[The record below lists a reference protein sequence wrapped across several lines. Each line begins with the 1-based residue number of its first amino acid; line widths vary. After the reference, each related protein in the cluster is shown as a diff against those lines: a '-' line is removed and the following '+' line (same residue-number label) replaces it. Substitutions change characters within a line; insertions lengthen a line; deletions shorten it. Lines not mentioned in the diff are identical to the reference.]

1 MSPIREFHIEHW
13 TLLSSCKVWW
23 LPTDYVNVG
32 RSLRGPQRP
41 LNNIETPEAKFAGR
55 RPFHYHFRMMARRP
69 LTQDRRSRVV
79 VAARSA
85 FGQYGYSA
93 TTTGAIAQRA
103 GVSETTIF
111 RYFGTKEALFD
122 AAVLTPFTD
131 FMRRHVAEL
140 EDRRPGSLPAVDEAE
155 LLFNGL
161 IDLFIEERSVV
172 LPLLAVYHFEGA
184 SAKLKRRLENAM
196 RGVVAL
202 VEARA
207 VREAASRGYD
217 GFDIAPVARIMVGVC
232 FSLVTFPRLFDMD
245 RISRSRMVREVSR
258 LTIYGVEFRGMT
270 DKGEIT
276 ATRRTSTTPAGRGPQ
291 EPNVEGSPQFRGKV
305 SDETWRLIAPLIAKV
320 HATSRHGRRPID
332 DRAALEGI
340 IDVLVSGSPWRELP
354 TSRYHVSGVT
364 CWRRLRAWQDDG
376 TWPAIAKVLH
386 QHGVELPAGASTGER
401 R

>member
-1 MSPIREFHIEHW
+1 M
-13 TLLSSCKVWW
+13 
-23 LPTDYVNVG
+23 LPTNYVK
-32 RSLRGPQRP
+32 RWPIAPRAATSA
-41 LNNIETPEAKFAGR
+41 NNIETSKYKFAGR
-55 RPFHYHFRMMARRP
+55 RAFHYHFRMPAKRP
-69 LTQDRRSRVV
+69 LTEDRRSRIV

-131 FMRRHVAEL
+131 FMRRYLAEW
-140 EDRRPGSLPAVDEAE
+140 EDRPPGSLPAVNEAE

-184 SAKLKRRLENAM
+184 SPKLKRRLEAAM

-245 RISRSRMVREVSR
+245 KISRSRMVREVSR
-258 LTIYGVEFRGMT
+258 LTIYGIEFRGMT

-291 EPNVEGSPQFRGKV
+291 EPNVKGPPQFRGKV
-305 SDETWRLIAPLIAKV
+305 SDETWQLIAPLIAKV

-340 IDVLVSGSPWRELP
+340 IDVLVSGNPWRELP

-364 CWRRLRAWQDDG
+364 CWRRLRAWQDDRI
-376 TWPAIAKVLH
+376 WPAIAKVLR
-386 QHGVELPAGASTGER
+386 QHGVELPADASTGER
-401 R
+401 RDN